1 MPLTDEYML
10 PRRVRTMEPMAD
22 LLQAEERMIDRLM
35 AAIAELQV
43 QASIN
48 NNRTITK
55 AWLEQLATIVSGA
68 PSHVVEYDS
77 LVIDIVISRNDSS
90 PAGPKTIYDGLDYI
104 IPAHL
109 KYNIIYKYVEAATAI
124 VPMRHGCGMRVKVL
138 PYRPEKVQQAGEVN
152 TSIHIKGHQYLKTSA
167 KGE

>member
-1 MPLTDEYML
+1 MPLTDAQML

-22 LLQAEERMIDRLM
+22 LLQAEEKMIERLM

-68 PSHVVEYDS
+68 PSHVVEYED
-77 LVIDIVISRNDSS
+77 VTIDIVVSRNSSS
-90 PAGPKTIYDGLDYI
+90 PAGPKAIHDGLDYI

-109 KYNIIYKYVEAATAI
+109 KYNIIYRYVEAAMAI
-124 VPMRHGCGMRVKVL
+124 MPMRHGCGVRMKVL

-152 TSIHIKGHQYLKTSA
+152 TSIHIKGHRYLKTSA